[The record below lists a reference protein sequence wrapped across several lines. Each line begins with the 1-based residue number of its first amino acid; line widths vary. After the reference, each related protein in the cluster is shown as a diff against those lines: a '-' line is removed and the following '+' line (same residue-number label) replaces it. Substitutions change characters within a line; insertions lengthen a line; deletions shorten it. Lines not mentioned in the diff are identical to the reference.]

1 MQVIYSICLEAVLKY
16 KNFPKK
22 YNFKKPRSVKP
33 YTYTVSVHSTQYSTV
48 HSTVQYTVQYST
60 VSLDKKY
67 RN

>member
-16 KNFPKK
+16 KNLFPKK

-33 YTYTVSVHSTQYSTV
+33 YTYTVHSTQYSTV